1 MRSCIA
7 LSTVIAIFLAGGIA
21 HADDAKLARQHF
33 EDGSRLYDLGKF
45 REAAHEYEEAYK
57 YKPDPALLF
66 NIGQA
71 YRAGGD
77 ANEAVTAYKSYL
89 RRMPEAPNRRE
100 VEAHIEKLQRLVDE
114 QHRTQTSPPQ
124 GTLQPSGTTT
134 TTTAQP
140 QEQQQ
145 PQLVTTSAPAEK
157 QPVYKKWW
165 LWTAVG
171 GAIVVGGVVAIA
183 VAATTPKD
191 AASPSNTFGV
201 SLR

>member
-1 MRSCIA
+1 MRWCIA
-7 LSTVIAIFLAGGIA
+7 LSTVLVMVLAGGRA
-21 HADDAKLARQHF
+21 LADDGKLARQHF

-45 REAAHEYEEAYK
+45 RDAAREYEEAYK
-57 YKPDPALLF
+57 SKPDPALLF

-71 YRAGGD
+71 YRAAGD
-77 ANEAVTAYKSYL
+77 SEAALTAYKSYL
-89 RRMPEAPNRRE
+89 RKVPDAPNRHE
-100 VEAHIEKLQRLVDE
+100 VETHIEKLQRLVDE

-124 GTLQPSGTTT
+124 GTLQPTGTTT
-134 TTTAQP
+134 ATP
-140 QEQQQ
+140 HVEQQ
-145 PQLVTTSAPAEK
+145 PQLVATAAPAEK

-171 GAIVVGGVVAIA
+171 GVIVAGGVIAIA

-191 AASPSNTFGV
+191 ASSPANTFGV

>member
-1 MRSCIA
+1 MRSCTA

-124 GTLQPSGTTT
+124 GTLQPTTT
-134 TTTAQP
+134 PAPSQP
-140 QEQQQ
+140 QQ
-145 PQLVTTSAPAEK
+145 PQLVVSSAPAEK

-171 GAIVVGGVVAIA
+171 GALVVGGVVAIA

>member
-1 MRSCIA
+1 MLLRIA
-7 LSTVIAIFLAGGIA
+7 VGVLLITFAGGRA
-21 HADDAKLARQHF
+21 SHADDAKLARQHF

-45 REAAHEYEEAYK
+45 RDAAHEYEEAYK

-77 ANEAVTAYKSYL
+77 AGEAVTAYRSYL
-89 RRMPEAPNRRE
+89 RHVPDATNRAE
-100 VEAHIEKLQRLVDE
+100 VEGHIEKLQRLVGE
-114 QHRTQTSPPQ
+114 QRRAPQSPTQ
-124 GTLQPSGTTT
+124 GTLQPTQPALIA
-134 TTTAQP
+134 TATP
-140 QEQQQ
+140 PPSER
-145 PQLVTTSAPAEK
+145 

-171 GAIVVGGVVAIA
+171 GALVVGGVVAIA

-191 AASPSNTFGV
+191 ASSPANPFGV
-201 SLR
+201 SLH